1 MSDPT
6 PFRPFDTLLD
16 EGAALAILRAATDGA
31 EDGELFLERRRSEV
45 LVFDDGRVKTASYD
59 ASEGFGL
66 RAVKGEVAG
75 YAHSTEISEAALRR
89 AAQTARL
96 AVGDGGGT
104 MAEPPMGT
112 NARLYTDAD
121 PMSGAE
127 FGVKLQTLAEIDAFA
142 RALDPR
148 VVQVSA
154 SMAASH
160 QEVEILRPEG
170 GRVRDVRPMV
180 RLNVSIIVEENG
192 RRESGSAGGG
202 GRVGIAGLMG
212 RAHWEGVAREAL
224 RIAVVNLSA
233 VPAPAGAMDVA
244 LGPGWPGILL
254 HEAVGHG
261 LEGDFNR
268 KKQSAFAGLM
278 GQRVAAPGV
287 TVLDDGTIPDRRGSI
302 SVDDEGTPSGRNV
315 LIEDGILVGYM
326 QDRQSARLMGVAPT
340 GNGRRESHAHAPMAR
355 MTNTYML
362 GGAAE
367 PGDIVAEVQD
377 AARPNGVLLIPSF
390 AVERTQELLV
400 DLVSA
405 MDEGAIPRAP
415 IFIDSPLATRASAV
429 FGRHAQSMPE
439 GAALVRALG
448 APMVR
453 FTAGVEESKAIARIG
468 SFHIILAGSG
478 MCDAG
483 RIRHHL
489 KARLWRDDTTVLLPG
504 FQAQGTLGRIL
515 ADGATRVRIMGE
527 EVRVRARI
535 RTLDVYSGHADA
547 DGLAAWLAAR
557 APIRKGLFLVHGE
570 EAALA
575 ALAER
580 ARTLLPSTPVHVPAL
595 DEDFVLTQEGAVTR
609 TEAPA
614 PRVPRERLG
623 RLDWHNDL
631 ARLTLDISAAM
642 EARADERSRAA
653 LVRRLRRALEQD
665 PGS

>member
-1 MSDPT
+1 M
-6 PFRPFDTLLD
+6 
-16 EGAALAILRAATDGA
+16 
-31 EDGELFLERRRSEV
+31 
-45 LVFDDGRVKTASYD
+45 
-59 ASEGFGL
+59 
-66 RAVKGEVAG
+66 
-75 YAHSTEISEAALRR
+75 
-89 AAQTARL
+89 
-96 AVGDGGGT
+96 
-104 MAEPPMGT
+104 
-112 NARLYTDAD
+112 
-121 PMSGAE
+121 
-127 FGVKLQTLAEIDAFA
+127 
-142 RALDPR
+142 
-148 VVQVSA
+148 
-154 SMAASH
+154 
-160 QEVEILRPEG
+160 
-170 GRVRDVRPMV
+170 
-180 RLNVSIIVEENG
+180 
-192 RRESGSAGGG
+192 
-202 GRVGIAGLMG
+202 
-212 RAHWEGVAREAL
+212 
-224 RIAVVNLSA
+224 
-233 VPAPAGAMDVA
+233 
-244 LGPGWPGILL
+244 
-254 HEAVGHG
+254 
-261 LEGDFNR
+261 
-268 KKQSAFAGLM
+268 
-278 GQRVAAPGV
+278 
-287 TVLDDGTIPDRRGSI
+287 
-302 SVDDEGTPSGRNV
+302 
-315 LIEDGILVGYM
+315 
-326 QDRQSARLMGVAPT
+326 
-340 GNGRRESHAHAPMAR
+340 
-355 MTNTYML
+355 
-362 GGAAE
+362 
-367 PGDIVAEVQD
+367 AEVQD

-609 TEAPA
+609 TEAP
-614 PRVPRERLG
+614 PRRACRRERLPRPS
-623 RLDWHNDL
+623 RLHNDL
-631 ARLTLDISAAM
+631 ARLTLDIS
-642 EARADERSRAA
+642 RPRWRRGRTSGPGPL
-653 LVRRLRRALEQD
+653 LVRRLRPRARAGFPVPD
-665 PGS
+665 PVRDRTPELSSVARLRTTPHA